1 MFWNNV
7 KIAFRTLRRRTGY
20 TLINGVGFTVGLVCC
35 VLVLL
40 FVRHELRYDHFHED
54 EEDVHRVLR
63 DKRDNWWST
72 IPFPDY
78 ENATAEEQRRLPR
91 ALAEQIPE
99 IETATNFYVGPHGE
113 ESPAFIERGDRQ
125 FTEAQLLYT
134 TTGPSFFEV
143 FTFEF
148 LRGTRDRALDA
159 PGTAV
164 LTASAAQRYFGRT
177 DVVGEQLTVRRQQG
191 ERTVEVTGV
200 IEDVPSYS
208 HFTFEV
214 ALHVDRIQNWGAYT
228 YFRLKPG
235 AETSET
241 LATRIERIMNEVRPA
256 RVDDPQLRAVLG
268 GVQTQVLTDIH
279 LGPRMLYDQKQHRDP
294 RYLWAFGAIGVLIL
308 LIVVINYTNL
318 AVALSTERRH
328 DIGVRK
334 AMGAG
339 RGRVAMQ
346 SLTEAIVLTLLCVPV
361 VLVALKGLIP
371 VFNQVMNTGIQ
382 PRLFTAPGIL
392 GGLVGIALLIGG
404 MAGTYPALVLSRK
417 EAVSLFR
424 GSQDEGGPQG
434 WSMRHVLIGVQF
446 ALLIGLG
453 SVTWLVNSQLHYLQT
468 KDLGFRTQGLV
479 EVPDVDSADTY
490 RRLKQRLRGAP
501 EVQAVGAGIGPGPGR
516 FEVTYR
522 AQNSDRIHSNGD
534 VLNVTPG
541 WFAALDIDHPVVQKM
556 EEAGGQGTPRL
567 IVNRAAVEALG
578 YNTPVGKTVVVEP
591 RDPSP
596 DRLTI
601 DGVVDNFQFRPLYR
615 RVQPTFL
622 RVHPRVE
629 NMDPLNVRAAL
640 VHLDPRA
647 LESGLDRLRTAW
659 SRVRPDTPFHPEFVD
674 EQLARLYEEE
684 QRIGQMGMGL
694 TGIAL
699 LLAALGLVGLS
710 AYVVQRRTKE
720 IGVRK
725 ALGATISGI
734 VLRLNREFLMLVGV
748 AMIVAAPI
756 AYVLAE
762 QWLASFAYRIDVSP
776 LVFLGAAGGALVVSL
791 AAASYQAWTT
801 ARIDPAEALRQE

>member
-1 MFWNNV
+1 MLRNYL
-7 KIAFRTLRRRTGY
+7 KIALRTLRRRTGY
-20 TLINGVGFTVGLVCC
+20 TLINGVGFTVGLICC

-40 FVRHELRYDHFHED
+40 FIRHELRYDRFHEN

-72 IPFPDY
+72 IPFPRY
-78 ENATAEEQRRLPR
+78 EDASAEEQRRLPR
-91 ALAEQIPE
+91 ALTEQIPE
-99 IETATNFYVGPHGE
+99 VEAATNFYVGPHGE
-113 ESPAFIERGDRQ
+113 ESPAFIERGDQQ

-143 FTFEF
+143 FPFDF
-148 LRGTRDRALDA
+148 LRGTRDQALDA

-164 LTASAAQRYFGRT
+164 LTESAAQRYFGRT
-177 DVVGEQLTVRRQQG
+177 DVVGEQLTVRRQHG
-191 ERTVEVTGV
+191 EQTAAVTGV
-200 IEDVPSYS
+200 IEDVPPYS
-208 HFTFEV
+208 HFDFEV
-214 ALHVDRIQNWGAYT
+214 ALHVNRIRNWGAYT
-228 YFRLKPG
+228 YFRLTPG
-235 AETSET
+235 AEPEG
-241 LATRIERIMNEVRPA
+241 LAIQIEGIMNEVRPA
-256 RVDDPQLRAVLG
+256 RVEDPQLRAVLG
-268 GVQTQVLTDIH
+268 DVRVQALTDIH

-361 VLVALKGLIP
+361 VLVALKALIP
-371 VFNQVMNTGIQ
+371 VFNQVMNTGLQ
-382 PRLFTAPGIL
+382 HRLFTAPAVL
-392 GGLVGIALLIGG
+392 GSLVGVALLIGG
-404 MAGTYPALVLSRK
+404 VAGSYPALVLSRK
-417 EAVSLFR
+417 KAVSLFR
-424 GSQDEGGPQG
+424 GSQDQRGPQG

-453 SVTWLVNSQLHYLQT
+453 SVTWLVNGQLHYLQT

-479 EVPDVDSADTY
+479 ELPEVDSADTY
-490 RRLKQRLRGAP
+490 RRLKQRLRSAP

-522 AQNSDRIHSNGD
+522 AKDSERIRSDGD

-556 EEAGGQGTPRL
+556 QEAGGQGTPRL
-567 IVNRAAVEALG
+567 IVNQAAVQALG
-578 YNTPVGKTVVVEP
+578 YKTPVGKTVVVEP
-591 RDPSP
+591 RDASP

-601 DGVVDNFQFRPLYR
+601 DGVVDNFQFRPLYQ

-622 RVHPRVE
+622 RIHPRVE

-647 LESGLDRLRTAW
+647 LEAGLDRLRTAW
-659 SRVRPDTPFHPEFVD
+659 SRVRPDTPFSPEFVD
-674 EQLARLYEEE
+674 EQLAQLYEEE
-684 QRIGQMGMGL
+684 QRIGQMGLGL
-694 TGIAL
+694 TVIAL

-725 ALGATISGI
+725 ALGATVSEI
-734 VLRLNREFLMLVGV
+734 VLRLNREFLVLVGV
-748 AMIVAAPI
+748 ALVVAAPI
-756 AYVLAE
+756 AYVVAE
-762 QWLASFAYRIDVSP
+762 QWLSSFAYRIGVSP
-776 LVFLGAAGGALVVSL
+776 LVFLGAGGGALIVSL
-791 AAASYQAWTT
+791 AAASYQAWST
-801 ARIDPAEALRQE
+801 ARIDPADALRQE

>member
-1 MFWNNV
+1 MLWNNV
-7 KIAFRTLRRRTGY
+7 KLAFRTLRRRTGY
-20 TLINGVGFTVGLVCC
+20 ALTNGVGFTIGLVCC

-40 FVRHELRYDHFHED
+40 FIRHELRYDHFHED

-63 DKRDNWWST
+63 DKRGNWWST

-91 ALAEQIPE
+91 ALAEQIPA

-134 TTGPSFFEV
+134 TTGPSFFNV
-143 FTFEF
+143 FPFEF
-148 LRGTRDRALDA
+148 LRGTRDQALRA

-164 LTASAAQRYFGRT
+164 LTASAAARYFGRT

-191 ERTVEVTGV
+191 ARTVEVTGV
-200 IEDVPSYS
+200 IEDVPSHS

-228 YFRLKPG
+228 YFRLKPD
-235 AETSET
+235 AEKPEG
-241 LATRIERIMNEVRPA
+241 LATRIEGLMDEVRPQ

-268 GVQTQVLTDIH
+268 DVRLQALTDIH

-318 AVALSTERRH
+318 AVALSTERRQ

-334 AMGAG
+334 ALGAG

-346 SLTEAIVLTLLCVPV
+346 SMTEAIVLTLLCVPV

-371 VFNQVMNTGIQ
+371 AFNQVMNTGIQ
-382 PRLFTAPGIL
+382 SRLFTAPGIL
-392 GGLVGIALLIGG
+392 AGLVGVAVLIGG
-404 MAGTYPALVLSRK
+404 LAGSYPALVLSRK

-424 GSQDEGGPQG
+424 GSQDTGGPQG

-453 SVTWLVNSQLHYLQT
+453 SVTWLVNSQLHFLQN
-468 KDLGFRTQGLV
+468 KELGFQTQGLV
-479 EVPDVDSADTY
+479 EVPAVDSADTY
-490 RRLKQRLRGAP
+490 RRLKQRLRGVP

-522 AQNSDRIHSNGD
+522 AQDSERIRSDGD

-541 WFAALDIDHPVVQKM
+541 WFEALDIDHPAVQKM
-556 EEAGGQGTPRL
+556 QAAGGQGTARL
-567 IVNRAAVEALG
+567 IVNRVAVEALG
-578 YNTPVGKTVVVEP
+578 YETPLGKTVVVEP
-591 RDPSP
+591 RAASP

-601 DGVVDNFQFRPLYR
+601 DGVVDNFHFRPLYQ

-622 RVHPRVE
+622 RVHPRARH
-629 NMDPLNVRAAL
+629 MDPLNVRAAL
-640 VHLDPRA
+640 VRLDPQA
-647 LESGLDRLRTAW
+647 LEAGLDRLETAW
-659 SRVRPDTPFHPEFVD
+659 TSVRPDTPFAPEFVD
-674 EQLARLYEEE
+674 TQLAQLYEEE
-684 QRIGQMGMGL
+684 QRIGQMSLGL
-694 TGIAL
+694 TVIAL

-725 ALGATISGI
+725 ALGATVSGI
-734 VLRLNREFLMLVGV
+734 VLRLNREFLVLLGV
-748 AMIVAAPI
+748 ALVVAAPV
-756 AYVLAE
+756 AYLVAE
-762 QWLASFAYRIDVSP
+762 QWLATFAYRIGVSP
-776 LVFLGAAGGALVVSL
+776 LVFLGAGGVALVASL

-801 ARIDPAEALRQE
+801 ARIDPAEALQQE